1 MADVID
7 ELIIKL
13 TLDAEQYRAAQR
25 RIDDLDTTTYKKQR
39 EKARRTDREQRD
51 QQRRLGDVATT
62 VRSFSRQ
69 VTLAV
74 GVVSGLGLAT
84 LGVANSFLNFETNLR
99 RQTVGTALSNRQM
112 QAWAATAK
120 RLGADA
126 DAGAEAVAALARE
139 TQQGVFSG
147 QAPIMAALSQIGVT
161 IGDDTDV
168 QTLLA
173 QAQRRFAEASPEQRR
188 QYENVLSAQGISADL
203 ILMLKSEKD
212 LREQYAKSYGQSIE
226 ENREQLDKLADT
238 MATVRAAGISAAG
251 TLTTALIPMIEKGSV
266 KLGEWVTDL
275 ASFINQVNAAGGGV
289 DGFRIA
295 LEDNSPKMAHL
306 LEGFGLLGD
315 VLAGIWPMMQN
326 FGEWLGK
333 LGGGLREQVNRIRN
347 PFGSG
352 GLADAMDAQSQR
364 AHQWLFGRDGENGAA
379 NRAALAFDD
388 WLRRASSRPGN
399 THVTNPALPR
409 NIENDEPTPTGRAA
423 SVPANG
429 QAIIASLTGT
439 YGLNTAEAAAVL
451 ANLQRESGLNP
462 AAYNPAGGGTG
473 ARGLAQWRGARTD
486 AFRRRYGV
494 TPDRATTAQQL
505 EFMMTDAYERQLLNR
520 ALRAGGGTAAGM
532 GESVSRIYEAHG
544 NVAEDRNR
552 GRLAAQY
559 AGGPATPAPTVNI
572 QNLTVQSNDAPGL
585 VQGLQRIDGTQA
597 YNTVIR

>member
-25 RIDDLDTTTYKKQR
+25 RIDELDTTTYKKQR
-39 EKARRTDREQRD
+39 EKARRTDREQRN
-51 QQRRLGDVATT
+51 QQRRLGDVAGT
-62 VRSFSRQ
+62 VRAFSRQ

-74 GVVSGLGLAT
+74 GVVSGLGLAAV
-84 LGVANSFLNFETNLR
+84 GVANSFLNFETNLR

-147 QAPIMAALSQIGVT
+147 NAPIMAALSQIGVT
-161 IGDDTDV
+161 IGDDMDV

-188 QYENVLSAQGISADL
+188 QYENVLAAQGVSPDL
-203 ILMLKSEKD
+203 ILMLKSEQD

-226 ENREQLDKLADT
+226 ENREQLDKLADA
-238 MATVRAAGISAAG
+238 MATVRAAGLSAAG
-251 TLTTALIPMIEKGSV
+251 TLTTALIPMIERGSI

-275 ASFINQVNAAGGGV
+275 ASFVNQVNAAGGGV
-289 DGFRIA
+289 KGWQQALDDNVPTLGRLFEGFRLEAQLLGEAAAVARDGFRQWGEI
-295 LEDNSPKMAHL
+295 
-306 LEGFGLLGD
+306 LG
-315 VLAGIWPMMQN
+315 P
-326 FGEWLGK
+326 FFRK
-333 LGGGLREQVNRIRN
+333 LGGFIGYD
-347 PFGSG
+347 FG
-352 GLADAMDAQSQR
+352 AVDE
-364 AHQWLFGRDGENGAA
+364 DGFQTRLTTGQ
-379 NRAALAFDD
+379 RAALALSD
-388 WLRRASSRPGN
+388 WWQGLVSGSRDANRRADALAAPPGS
-399 THVTNPALPR
+399 THATNPALPR
-409 NIENDEPTPTGRAA
+409 NLENDVPTGRAA
-423 SVPANG
+423 SIPANG
-429 QAIIASLTGT
+429 QAIMAALTGT
-439 YGLNTAEAAAVL
+439 YGLNTAQAAAVL

-462 AAYNPAGGGTG
+462 TAYNGKGGGTG
-473 ARGLAQWRGARTD
+473 ARGLAQWRGARSE
-486 AFRRRYGV
+486 AFKRRYGV
-494 TPDRATTAQQL
+494 MPDRGTVSQQL

-532 GESVSRIYEAHG
+532 GASVSRIYEAHG
-544 NVAEDRNR
+544 DVAEDRNR
-552 GRLAAQY
+552 GLLAARF
-559 AGGPATPAPTVNI
+559 AGSPARGPTVNI

-585 VQGLQRIDGTQA
+585 VQGLQRLPETQA

>member
-7 ELIIKL
+7 ELIVKL

-25 RIDDLDTTTYKKQR
+25 RIDELDTTTYKRAQER
-39 EKARRTDREQRD
+39 SRRTDREQRN
-51 QQRRLGDVATT
+51 QQRRLGDVAGT
-62 VRSFSRQ
+62 VRAFSRQ

-74 GVVSGLGLAT
+74 GVVSGLGAAT
-84 LGVANSFLNFETNLR
+84 IGIANSFLNFETNLR

-161 IGDDTDV
+161 IGDDMDV

-173 QAQRRFAEASPEQRR
+173 QAQRRFAEASPDQRR
-188 QYENVLSAQGISADL
+188 QYENVLAAQGVSPDL
-203 ILMLKSEKD
+203 ILMLKSEQD
-212 LREQYAKSYGQSIE
+212 LREQYAKSYGQSLE
-226 ENREQLDKLADT
+226 ENRTQLDKLADT
-238 MATVRAAGISAAG
+238 MATVRAAAISAAG
-251 TLTTALIPMIEKGSV
+251 TLTTALIPMIEQGSI

-275 ASFINQVNAAGGGV
+275 ASFVNQVNAAGGGV
-289 DGFRIA
+289 KGWQQALDDNVPTLGRLFEGFRLEAQLLGEAAAVARDGFRQWGEI
-295 LEDNSPKMAHL
+295 
-306 LEGFGLLGD
+306 LG
-315 VLAGIWPMMQN
+315 P
-326 FGEWLGK
+326 FFRK
-333 LGGGLREQVNRIRN
+333 LGGFVGYN
-347 PFGSG
+347 FGDVDEHGFATLSTG
-352 GLADAMDAQSQR
+352 Q
-364 AHQWLFGRDGENGAA
+364 
-379 NRAALAFDD
+379 RAALALSD
-388 WLRRASSRPGN
+388 WWQGLVSGSRDANRRADALAAPPGSS
-399 THVTNPALPR
+399 HATNPALPR
-409 NIENDEPTPTGRAA
+409 NLENDVPTGRVA

-429 QAIIASLTGT
+429 QAIMAALTGT
-439 YGLNTAEAAAVL
+439 YGLNTAQAAAVL

-462 AAYNPAGGGTG
+462 AAYNGAGGGTG
-473 ARGLAQWRGARTD
+473 ARGLAQWRGARSD
-486 AFRRRYGV
+486 AFKRRYGV
-494 TPDRATTAQQL
+494 MPDRGTTAQQL

-552 GRLAAQY
+552 GVLAARF
-559 AGGPATPAPTVNI
+559 AGTPTAGPTVNI

-585 VQGLQRIDGTQA
+585 VQGLQRLPATQA

>member
-7 ELIIKL
+7 ELIVRL
-13 TLDAEQYRAAQR
+13 TLDAEQYRAAQQ
-25 RIDDLDTTTYKKQR
+25 RIDELDTTTYRRAR
-39 EKARRTDREQRD
+39 ERARRTDREQRN
-51 QQRRLGDVATT
+51 QQRRLGDVAGT
-62 VRSFSRQ
+62 VRAFSRQ

-74 GVVSGLGLAT
+74 GVVSGLGIAA

-161 IGDDTDV
+161 IGDDMDV

-188 QYENVLSAQGISADL
+188 QYENVLSAQGVSPDL

-212 LREQYAKSYGQSIE
+212 LREQYAKSYGQSVE
-226 ENREQLDKLADT
+226 ENRVQLDKLADA
-238 MATVRAAGISAAG
+238 MATVRAAGLSAAG
-251 TLTTALIPMIEKGSV
+251 TLTTALIPMIERGSI
-266 KLGEWVTDL
+266 KLGEWATDL
-275 ASFINQVNAAGGGV
+275 ASFVNQVNAAGGGV

-295 LEDNSPKMAHL
+295 LEDNSPKLSHMF
-306 LEGFGLLGD
+306 EGFILLGD

-326 FGEWLGK
+326 FGDWLGK
-333 LGGGLREQVNRIRN
+333 MGGRIREQVNRVRN
-347 PFGSG
+347 PFGSD
-352 GLADAMDAQSQR
+352 GLADALDRQSQR

-399 THVTNPALPR
+399 THATNPALPR
-409 NIENDEPTPTGRAA
+409 NIENDVPTGRAA
-423 SVPANG
+423 TVPANG
-429 QAIIASLTGT
+429 QAIMAALTGT
-439 YGLNTAEAAAVL
+439 YGLNTAQAAAVL

-462 AAYNPAGGGTG
+462 AAYNGKGGGTG
-473 ARGLAQWRGARTD
+473 ARGLAQWRGARSE
-486 AFRRRYGV
+486 AFKRRYGV
-494 TPDRATTAQQL
+494 MPDRGTVAQQL

-552 GRLAAQY
+552 GLLAARF
-559 AGGPATPAPTVNI
+559 AGSPASGPTVNI

-585 VQGLQRIDGTQA
+585 VQGLQRLPETQA